1 MATGTPEPPR
11 IVLAAYDLL
20 RELHPAIRG
29 FPKSQ
34 QFLLGQRIQESALD
48 LLMALVAANRRRR
61 KRPLLEEAD
70 VELEKLRF
78 LLRLA
83 NDLQFMSEKR
93 YLGFA
98 EQATELGRMLG
109 GWLRWSR
116 SPEDADAASR
126 VPVR

>member
-1 MATGTPEPPR
+1 
-11 IVLAAYDLL
+11 VLAAYDLL

-29 FPKSQ
+29 LPKSQ

-93 YLGFA
+93 YLAFA
-98 EQATELGRMLG
+98 EQLTELGRMLG